1 MTDTLGIVEDR
12 GRAAL
17 LAEVLKGVA
26 HPIRLRIVAALC
38 ERSHNVGE
46 LARRLHVRQSLV
58 SQHLSLLRLHGLVS
72 PKKNG
77 TSTAYSLAEKRLRK
91 LVQCLAGCGGK
102 NIGGEP

>member
-1 MTDTLGIVEDR
+1 MTNYPGIVEDE

-26 HPIRLRIVAALC
+26 HPVRLRIVAALC

-46 LARRLHVRQSLV
+46 LARKLGVRQSLV
-58 SQHLSLLRLHGLVS
+58 SQHLSLLRLHGLVA

-77 TSTAYSLAEKRLRK
+77 TSITYSLGERRLRD
-91 LVQCLAGCGGK
+91 LVRCLAGCGG
-102 NIGGEP
+102 NDNRGER